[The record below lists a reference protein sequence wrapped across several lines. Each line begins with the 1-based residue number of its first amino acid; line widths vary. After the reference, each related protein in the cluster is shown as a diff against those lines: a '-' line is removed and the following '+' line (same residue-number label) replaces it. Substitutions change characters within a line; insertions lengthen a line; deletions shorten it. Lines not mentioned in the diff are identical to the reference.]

1 MTLSVRGPV
10 KFWATIPR
18 SRPQI
23 QPYPSGCMWRMQ
35 CSRVR
40 GGGEVGIYLGHQ
52 QGSGMHEGGVTGLP
66 KISREGGID
75 CCYLLKV
82 LPPV

>member
-23 QPYPSGCMWRMQ
+23 QPDPSGCMWRMQ